1 MSITDPIADM
11 LAVINTA
18 QRVKKEKTDVPASK
32 VKEEILKI
40 MKENGYIVDYRR
52 IEDGRQGLLRV
63 YLRYASNKN
72 KDAMISGMRRISKP
86 GRRMYVNYEKIPY
99 VYGGTGLAVLSTSRG
114 IMTGKQ
120 ARQTKIGGEI
130 LCYVW

>member
-18 QRVKKEKTDVPASK
+18 QRVKKEKTDVTASK
-32 VKEEILKI
+32 IKEQILRI

-63 YLRYASNKN
+63 YLRYANNKN
-72 KDAMISGMRRISKP
+72 KDGMISGTKRISKP
-86 GRRMYVNYEKIPY
+86 GRRAYISCEKIPY

-114 IMTGKQ
+114 IMTDKQ